1 MTTTLKQVDIVM
13 GCCCCCWVTSVVS
26 DSVRPQ
32 RQQPTR
38 RSRPWDSPGKNT
50 GVGCHF
56 LLQCM
61 KVKSEREVAQLCLTL
76 HDPMARLLHLWDFPG
91 ESTEMGCQCLLQSYG
106 LANLKTR
113 VTIDQKHTIDSLN
126 QKERNSSIIQK
137 KTIKPW
143 KEKGKE
149 ERNKEEIQNQL
160 ENKVSNG
167 NKYIVI
173 VTLMSMD

>member
-1 MTTTLKQVDIVM
+1 M
-13 GCCCCCWVTSVVS
+13 GS
-26 DSVRPQ
+26 
-32 RQQPTR
+32 
-38 RSRPWDSPGKNT
+38 
-50 GVGCHF
+50 H
-56 LLQCM
+56 
-61 KVKSEREVAQLCLTL
+61 
-76 HDPMARLLHLWDFPG
+76 
-91 ESTEMGCQCLLQSYG
+91 CLLQSYG

-113 VTIDQKHTIDSLN
+113 VTTDQKHTMDSLN

-137 KTIKPW
+137 KTIKPR

-149 ERNKEEIQNQL
+149 ERNKEEIKNQL